1 MAPPMSPH
9 GQRHL
14 QGTRPLCSFPHSPLR
29 VAAAVRWIRLGR
41 GPPEFVQTR
50 TRVPATPG
58 GTLGASLVTV
68 GEQPRDA
75 RPQTVA
81 TVLECASIPSDGWCS
96 ARFAGLLWRRGP
108 GRVHES

>member
-1 MAPPMSPH
+1 MSPH
-9 GQRHL
+9 GQRHV
-14 QGTRPLCSFPHSPLR
+14 QGTRPLCSFPEPPLR

-58 GTLGASLVTV
+58 ATLGASLLTLR
-68 GEQPRDA
+68 GQPHDA

-81 TVLECASIPSDGWCS
+81 TVLQCA
-96 ARFAGLLWRRGP
+96 
-108 GRVHES
+108 